1 MRDAVVRS
9 YAEALFGVALR
20 HEGAEEFGRAAAA
33 VASLYADPKTRE
45 FLRTPRIPVG
55 TKKKVLERA
64 LGPSVP
70 PMLVTFLKVVLD
82 KGRER
87 LVPQIAAEYE
97 RLLDQHRGRRYVDVD
112 VAHPL
117 DEAAERE
124 LALRMSRAT
133 GATVIPRVRVNPSI
147 LGGIVIRDSDT
158 VYDGSVRRR
167 LGIMRR
173 RLLATELP
181 SSASPAPPSAPSNSR
196 SPANEQ

>member
-9 YAEALFGVALR
+9 YAEALFGLALR
-20 HEGAEEFGRAAAA
+20 HEGAEAFGQAVAV
-33 VASLYADPKTRE
+33 VASLYADADTRE
-45 FLRTPRIPVG
+45 FLRTPRIPVR

-64 LGPSVP
+64 LGPAVP

-87 LVPQIAAEYE
+87 LVPEIAAEYE
-97 RLLDQHRGRRYVDVD
+97 RLLNRHRGRRYVEVE

-117 DEAAERE
+117 DEAAQRE
-124 LALRMSRAT
+124 LAQRMSEAT
-133 GATVIPRVRVNPSI
+133 GATVIPRVRVNPGI

-167 LGIMRR
+167 LGLMRR

-181 SSASPAPPSAPSNSR
+181 SSAAGAGSSTND
-196 SPANEQ
+196 Q